1 MRILIDLQG
10 AQTQS
15 RFRGIGRYS
24 LSLVKA
30 LLKCNTKHE
39 IYIALNGTL
48 KDACVEVKEALQNE
62 NNTHT
67 ILYFESPSDI
77 AAHNPLHENKAK
89 VAAYIREFALNQVRP
104 DIILIT
110 SLFEGFVDDA
120 ITSIGH
126 FTSASNVA
134 VIVYDLIPLLDEKN
148 YLPLQT
154 QKTYYHQKIE
164 DLKKAG
170 FFLAI
175 SESTHAELIEHLN
188 VLPSSVATISSAVDD
203 ALFQPLTMNDVQ
215 KEILKKTY
223 AIQKEFILYAPGG
236 FDARKNIG
244 NLLKAY
250 ALLPLNLKQNYQLV
264 IASKCSEDEKNAW
277 LLSAKKEGLA
287 SEDLVLT
294 GYVPDEDLVGLYT
307 LAKLFVFPSLHE
319 GFGLPL
325 LEAMKCATPVIGSN
339 TTSIPEVIGNQEAL
353 FDPLDPKDIASKME
367 HVLLDET
374 FRKKLIHSAQEQSK
388 RFSWDIS
395 AQKLL
400 VALEKWHTQK
410 CLPVYNEP
418 LTRPLLA
425 YISPLPPD
433 KTGISGYSVELLEAL
448 SQWYEIVLV
457 YPDPTKLEKNI
468 ASLYSSISS
477 ETFLQTKERFDRI
490 LYHFGN
496 STFHAHMFDM
506 LKMAPGIVVLHDFFL
521 SHIIEHR
528 CMAQGDTSAYLQTL
542 YRSHGFKAVYDFHKE
557 NKNDIP
563 WHYPCNEDV
572 INHATHI
579 IVHSHHAKEL
589 LNTWYEA
596 IQEHATH
603 IPLCR
608 KPPAIKDK
616 QKSRQKCAIA
626 PDAFVVC
633 SFGLIEPSKLTHVLI
648 EAWHNAKLSKE
659 QNARLILVGKNHSGD
674 YGETIISLIKKY
686 HLESSI
692 IITGWVSDETF
703 TDYLCAA
710 DIGVQLRTNSR
721 GETSATLLDC
731 LNYALPTIVNA
742 HGSMAEF
749 SQELVY
755 QLPNEV
761 TAKELAMAL
770 DTLHKDPA
778 LAHTYSEKSLSYM
791 CNHHTPTQ
799 CARQYKEVIEAH
811 ARQQL
816 YSYQKLLDAVAKC
829 AKDEA
834 LSGLKHY
841 AKSIAASKLKPVRH
855 KQIFIDVSAIRHVDL
870 KTGIQRVVRSQIFE
884 LMRYVPHTY
893 RIEPVYMVEN
903 KEENVYIYARSYMRS
918 FLELDHF
925 TMPDTPIEIYQGD
938 IFYGLDLCANE
949 VQRAT
954 DSGLYT
960 SYKAKGAKIYFAV
973 YDLLPILQRRYF
985 PEYLYDTHT
994 QWLSNITSVADGLIC
1009 ISQTVA
1015 DEVTHWVRE
1024 HQKKPSKTLKVTSAH
1039 LGADLAHNAHTPI
1052 HFSEYEHALIQ
1063 QTKTIPTFLM
1073 VGTIEPR
1080 KGHLQTLKAFDLLW
1094 EKGIKC
1100 NLVIIG
1106 KSGWMVDETTQH
1118 INNHPSLHTHLF
1130 WLNPCTDELLEAMY
1144 QAAHCLI
1151 AASEGEGFGLPLIE
1165 AAHHGIPIVARDIPV
1180 FKEVASEYAF
1190 YFPND
1195 LLPQTV
1201 ASSIQSWLEL
1211 YEKKEHPSSK
1221 SMPYITWEENAR
1233 RIFQCFQ

>member
-48 KDACVEVKEALQNE
+48 KDACVEVKEALQSE

-67 ILYFESPSDI
+67 ILYFESPVDI
-77 AAHNPLHENKAK
+77 AAHNPLHEDKAK

-104 DIILIT
+104 DVILIS

-126 FTSASNVA
+126 FTNASNVA

-154 QKTYYHQKIE
+154 QKKYYHQKIE

-188 VLPSSVATISSAVDD
+188 ILPSSVATISSAVDD
-203 ALFQPLTMNDVQ
+203 TLFQPLTMSDVQ
-215 KEILKKTY
+215 KKILKKTY

-236 FDARKNIG
+236 FDTRKNIE

-250 ALLPLNLKQNYQLV
+250 ALLPLELKRNHQLV

-353 FDPLDPKDIASKME
+353 FDPLDPKNIASKIE
-367 HVLLDET
+367 HVLRDEA
-374 FRKKLIHSAQEQSK
+374 FRKKLIQSAQEQSK

-400 VALEKWHTQK
+400 AALEKWHTQK

-418 LTRPLLA
+418 PTRPLLA

-448 SQWYEIVLV
+448 SQWYEIILV
-457 YPDPTKLEKNI
+457 YPDITKLEKSI
-468 ASLYSSISS
+468 TTQYSSIST
-477 ETFLQTKERFDRI
+477 ETFLQTKETFDRI

-528 CMAQGDTSAYLQTL
+528 YMAQGDTSAYLQTL

-557 NKNDIP
+557 NKSDIP

-579 IVHSHHAKEL
+579 VVHSQHAKEL
-589 LNTWYEA
+589 LNIWYNTK
-596 IQEHATH
+596 QEHATH

-608 KPPAIKDK
+608 KPPATHDK
-616 QKSRQKCAIA
+616 QASRQKCAIA

-633 SFGLIEPSKLTHVLI
+633 SFGLIEPNKLTHILI

-659 QNARLILVGKNHSGD
+659 PNARLILVGKNHSGD
-674 YGETIISLIKKY
+674 YGETIVSLIKKY

-749 SQELVY
+749 SKELVY
-755 QLPNEV
+755 QLSNEV
-761 TAKELAMAL
+761 TAEELASAL
-770 DTLHKDPA
+770 DTLHKDSA
-778 LAHTYSEKSLSYM
+778 LARTYSTKALSHMRNY
-791 CNHHTPTQ
+791 HTPIQ
-799 CARQYKEVIEAH
+799 CARQYKEVIEAQ
-811 ARQQL
+811 ALQNP
-816 YSYQKLLDAVAKC
+816 YGYQKLLSAIAKC
-829 AKDEA
+829 AKDET

-841 AKSIAASKLKPVRH
+841 AKSIAASKENPVRH

-903 KEENVYIYARSYMRS
+903 KEENVYMYARSYMRS
-918 FLELDHF
+918 FLGLEHF
-925 TMPDTPIEIYQGD
+925 TMPDIPIEIHQGD
-938 IFYGLDLCANE
+938 IFYGLDLCAHE
-949 VQRAT
+949 VQKAT
-954 DSGLYT
+954 ESGLYT

-973 YDLLPILQRRYF
+973 YDLLPILQRTYF
-985 PEYLYDTHT
+985 PEYLYDMHT
-994 QWLSNITSVADGLIC
+994 QWLSNITSIADGLIC

-1015 DEVTHWVRE
+1015 DEVSEWTNE
-1024 HQKKPSKTLKVTSAH
+1024 HQKSPSKTLKITSVH
-1039 LGADLAHNAHTPI
+1039 LGADIDDTTDVPKPL
-1052 HFSEYEHALIQ
+1052 SEEERVLLEHIKT
-1063 QTKTIPTFLM
+1063 QTTFLM

-1106 KSGWMVDETTQH
+1106 KSGWMVDESTHYIQ
-1118 INNHPSLHTHLF
+1118 NHPMFNTHLF

-1151 AASEGEGFGLPLIE
+1151 ASSQGEGFGLPLIE
-1165 AAHHGIPIVARDIPV
+1165 AAHHGLSIIARDIPV
-1180 FKEVASEYAF
+1180 FKEVASEHAF

-1195 LLPQTV
+1195 LLPQTL
-1201 ASSIQSWLEL
+1201 ASSIQTWLER
-1211 YEKKEHPSSK
+1211 YEKKEHSPSK
-1221 SMPYITWEENAR
+1221 GMPYITWEENAK
-1233 RIFQCFQ
+1233 RIFQCFL